1 MYFFVLLFKGFY
13 MSFNQNISDTTWKS
27 QAGFIWSLIGSAVGF
42 ANILS
47 FSAQIYKNGGG
58 AFLIPY
64 CIALFILGIPLL
76 ILEGVIGHRMKSPLV
91 SAYGSVWGRAGKTL
105 GWLAVLACLSI
116 GGFYIVLT
124 GYSVAY
130 TYFSAVGA
138 IPEDSK
144 SFFVNSFLKTTSD
157 VTDFGQISIP
167 IFISTIAV
175 AVVAWFVL
183 ARNVKDGI
191 ERICSIFMPLLAVIM
206 TVFAIIVSILPGGID
221 GWFYYLKPDF
231 TKLFD
236 PGLWRDV
243 FGQLFF
249 SLSLGLG
256 IVVGY
261 SRHTGQSINIPKA
274 MMCVAIGD
282 FAVSFISGA
291 AIFGCLAHISHMQ
304 GIPFDSVL
312 TTGSTFEIGFVVF
325 PQIFKFFG
333 PVLGQ
338 WIGIVFF
345 FCLFIAGI
353 TGVFSIVESIAGNI
367 EVEFQISRKRAVSF
381 TLLAMTGVATFF
393 CMGNASHLI
402 DVLVPMVMG
411 TNMLIGGLALI
422 VVFQYACSN
431 IKNDSV
437 WMKGKRWTLY
447 GFCLRTIAPALLAII
462 LVGNLLQE
470 FQSFD
475 LEKGI
480 RWTWFI
486 LALFA
491 ARALT
496 RFSKKQVRTSVISV
510 FAD

>member
-1 MYFFVLLFKGFY
+1 
-13 MSFNQNISDTTWKS
+13 MSNNHEISDTTWKS

-47 FSAQIYKNGGG
+47 FSAQVYKNGGG

-64 CIALFILGIPLL
+64 CMALFMLGVPLL
-76 ILEGVIGHRMKSPLV
+76 ILEGIIGYRMKSPLV
-91 SAYGSVWGRAGKTL
+91 AAYGSVLGRAGKTL
-105 GWLAVLACLSI
+105 GWLAVIACLSI

-130 TYFSAVGA
+130 TYFSAINA

-144 SFFVNSFLKTTSD
+144 GFFINTFLKSTSGLS
-157 VTDFGQISIP
+157 DFGQFSFP
-167 IFISTIAV
+167 IALSTL
-175 AVVAWFVL
+175 AVVASTWFVM

-191 ERICSIFMPLLAVIM
+191 ERICSIFMPLLVLIM
-206 TVFAIIVSILPGGID
+206 TIFAIIVAFLPGGMD
-221 GWFYYLKPDF
+221 GWVYYLRPDF
-231 TKLFD
+231 SKLAD
-236 PGLWRDV
+236 PNLWRDI

-274 MMCVAIGD
+274 MMCVALGD
-282 FAVSFISGA
+282 LAVSVIAGA
-291 AIFGCLAHISHMQ
+291 AIFGCLAHVSYTQ
-304 GIPFDSVL
+304 QIPFESIL
-312 TTGSTFEIGFVVF
+312 TSDSTFEIGFIVF

-338 WIGIVFF
+338 LIGVVFF
-345 FCLFIAGI
+345 FCIFIAGI

-367 EVEFQISRKRAVSF
+367 EVEFKATRKRAVSV
-381 TLLAMTGVATFF
+381 TIMAMSLVAMLF

-402 DVLVPMVMG
+402 DALVPMVMG

-422 VVFQYACSN
+422 LVFQYACPV
-431 IKNDSV
+431 IKNDPVFMS
-437 WMKGKRWTLY
+437 GKRLRPFTL
-447 GFCLRTIAPALLAII
+447 CLRYLAPVILGII
-462 LVGNLLQE
+462 LIGNLSQE

-475 LEKGI
+475 LGKGV

-486 LALFA
+486 LAILA
-491 ARALT
+491 AWTLT
-496 RFSKKQVRTSVISV
+496 RAAEKRNSALVLASS
-510 FAD
+510 